1 MPQNTFNKHQCN
13 TAYDQVSDRAQPTYG
28 SAGVDK
34 RPGAPL
40 FHIEH
45 HIDKVYTKYNFNS
58 GFVEDTSFQSFHFWA
73 VWSWVDCGRHSGCWW
88 LIHRP
93 ANPHSD
99 RGRVWWHQSL
109 QGHGSLL
116 SFPCLQW
123 YSSKPWLTPFD
134 LSTVEHKE
142 LKNSQSQMEPTTAEE
157 AQLPQSTV
165 AFTWYLVREAETLQD
180 AKSHRIIVW
189 RWERGWIMKP
199 WNIQVQCKCARWK
212 VSQLLIAD
220 VTLLYVQSLA
230 LHDFAACNGDINS
243 MLFISRTF
251 DSDLNLVIILVSHKG
266 PLFSPNL
273 SNPSALAVQSTPGSW
288 WQCNYKCNYEF
299 CLYFLYSSQFN
310 I

>member
-1 MPQNTFNKHQCN
+1 
-13 TAYDQVSDRAQPTYG
+13 
-28 SAGVDK
+28 
-34 RPGAPL
+34 
-40 FHIEH
+40 
-45 HIDKVYTKYNFNS
+45 
-58 GFVEDTSFQSFHFWA
+58 
-73 VWSWVDCGRHSGCWW
+73 
-88 LIHRP
+88 
-93 ANPHSD
+93 
-99 RGRVWWHQSL
+99 
-109 QGHGSLL
+109 
-116 SFPCLQW
+116 
-123 YSSKPWLTPFD
+123 
-134 LSTVEHKE
+134 
-142 LKNSQSQMEPTTAEE
+142 MEPTTAEE